1 MDIYRIPS
9 SRLEY
14 WDYGWRA
21 AYFVT
26 TCTAAREHYFGT
38 ITNGVM
44 ILSEIGKI
52 VQEEWIKTPKIRPDM
67 NIRLDEF
74 IVMPN
79 HIHGI
84 IIIGRNQYNKY
95 NLGNNE
101 VETRYNDVKTQCIAS
116 LQQTNKID
124 NGDIASPQET
134 NGFENESIASL
145 QSGQIQSKQSVDT
158 HLQKNKFSPQSKN
171 LASIIRGFKSS
182 VTKQSRLIHADFGW
196 QTRFHEHI
204 IRNKQSYYKIRNY
217 IRNNPGYWINDQLYS

>member
-1 MDIYRIPS
+1 MDTYRIPS

-14 WDYGWRA
+14 WNYGWKA

-26 TCTAAREHYFGT
+26 ICTAGREHYFGT

-52 VQEEWIKTPKIRPDM
+52 VQEEWIKAPKIRPDM
-67 NIRLDEF
+67 NIRLGEF

-101 VETRYNDVKTQCIAS
+101 VETRYIVAQTQC
-116 LQQTNKID
+116 D
-124 NGDIASPQET
+124 DVET
-134 NGFENESIASL
+134 QCTASL
-145 QSGQIQSKQSVDT
+145 QSGQIQSKQSLET
-158 HLQKNKFSPQSKN
+158 HLPKNKFAPQSKN

-204 IRNKQSYYKIRNY
+204 IRNKQSYYKVRNY
-217 IRNNPGYWINDQLYS
+217 IRNNPGYWVNDQLYS

>member
-14 WDYGWRA
+14 WDYGWKA
-21 AYFVT
+21 TYFVT
-26 TCTAAREHYFGT
+26 ICTAGRENYFGT

-44 ILSEIGKI
+44 NLSEIGKI

-67 NIRLDEF
+67 NIRLGEF

-84 IIIGRNQYNKY
+84 ILIGRNQYNKY
-95 NLGNNE
+95 NLGLND
-101 VETRYNDVKTQCIAS
+101 VETQYDDVETQCIAS
-116 LQQTNKID
+116 LQSDQT
-124 NGDIASPQET
+124 
-134 NGFENESIASL
+134 
-145 QSGQIQSKQSVDT
+145 QSKQSLET
-158 HLQKNKFSPQSKN
+158 RLPKNKFAPQSKN

-196 QTRFHEHI
+196 QTRFHKHI
-204 IRNKQSYYKIRNY
+204 IRNKQSYFKIRNY
-217 IRNNPGYWINDQLYS
+217 IRNNPGYWVNDQFYS

>member
-1 MDIYRIPS
+1 MSDKFMDIYRIPS

-26 TCTAAREHYFGT
+26 ICTAAREHYFGT

-101 VETRYNDVKTQCIAS
+101 VETRYIVAQTQC
-116 LQQTNKID
+116 D
-124 NGDIASPQET
+124 DVET
-134 NGFENESIASL
+134 QCTASL
-145 QSGQIQSKQSVDT
+145 QSGQIQSKQSLET
-158 HLQKNKFSPQSKN
+158 HLPKNKFAPQSKN

-204 IRNKQSYYKIRNY
+204 IRNKQSYYKVRNY
-217 IRNNPGYWINDQLYS
+217 IRNNPGYWVNDQLYS